1 MTLFHKHGFKCVSAI
16 NLLTA
21 SGENLCNNY
30 FDPEGPLMA
39 EWRQETGLFEIATDE
54 EIRDMEDFLLNK
66 KREGTLE
73 SFMRLHDHTQDRGHE
88 TLFACIAQSA
98 SQPIMRFDS
107 EMPLQAKDVNP
118 SPTKELCVKRHKI
131 SRFVLATETNNPL
144 PEIEMDYKGRR
155 RFNKLKRMF
164 FYWSIPLYREET

>member
-1 MTLFHKHGFKCVSAI
+1 MTLFHKHSFKCVSAI

-30 FDPEGPLMA
+30 FDQEGPLMA

-73 SFMRLHDHTQDRGHE
+73 NFMRRHDHTQDRGHE

-98 SQPIMRFDS
+98 SQPIIRPDS
-107 EMPLQAKDVNP
+107 GMPLQAKGVNP
-118 SPTKELCVKRHKI
+118 SPVRELRAKRHKI

-144 PEIEMDYKGRR
+144 PELEMDQKPIR
-155 RFNKLKRMF
+155 F